1 MEEVAQQFSVDLNS
15 RLRDVEEKQRLLKDR
30 VLLIGKGLVEDR
42 KQTSQSIREMKS
54 TVILLKEENARLKE
68 VVRNITEQLE
78 RTARKEE
85 LATVQRQLDL
95 LRTK

>member
-1 MEEVAQQFSVDLNS
+1 MEEVTQQFSVDLNS

-42 KQTSQSIREMKS
+42 QQTSQSVREIKNIVL
-54 TVILLKEENARLKE
+54 TLKEENARLKE
-68 VVRNITEQLE
+68 IIKNMTEQLG

-85 LATVQRQLDL
+85 LTTIQHQLDL

>member
-30 VLLIGKGLVEDR
+30 VLLIGKGLIEDR
-42 KQTSQSIREMKS
+42 QQTSQTMREVKS
-54 TVILLKEENARLKE
+54 AIILLKEENTRLKE
-68 VVRNITEQLE
+68 ILRNITEQLE

-85 LATVQRQLDL
+85 LVTIQHQLDL
-95 LRTK
+95 LRSK